1 MNMKTKRFQ
10 RTAAMLLC
18 IFICAW
24 TMFPLMGAAFAA
36 EGLHDTAEAEITCC
50 CDIRCT
56 ADTLNA
62 DCPVCTQDVN
72 ACTGT
77 EPEAPTETETPTEP
91 ETTCFCD
98 TRCTADTLNA
108 DCPVCT
114 QDVAA
119 CTGAE
124 PEVPTEPEI
133 VCFCDIRCTADTLN
147 ADCPVCV
154 QEAAACIGKEPEPPT
169 EPEPVC
175 ICETRCTADTL
186 HADCPICK
194 QDITGCIGK
203 EPEPPAEPVCICTAH
218 CEPGAVNVDCPV
230 CLLNL
235 AGCIIEAPAP
245 VPVCVCENKCELGAV
260 NPDCP
265 ICRAD
270 LTGCTG
276 KAPAPIP
283 ASNLS
288 IKITPPSGWATG
300 SAAAEFRITD
310 ENGNG
315 FALVQVKIE
324 KNGQWRDVTNSLKQN
339 ENRWYGEI
347 DLSENCT
354 VYVCATGHDG
364 KVYEKSRYM
373 ECFDRTAPT
382 LRASMDGR
390 LLRAEAKDDLSGVA
404 AIYIDGEKYTDLTNG
419 TLDVPLRDLPDDYE
433 QLSVQA
439 VDAAGNKSKI
449 VQVKNPNYQAE
460 DNKQKPSTGQTQP
473 PATTAPGTSA
483 TPGTTTTPAATTP
496 TTGATTSPNTQ
507 TTAPAT
513 SVTKPAAS
521 TGGTKPSAS
530 ASADPDEE
538 TDTTPRDPVPLTP
551 DGQATVLDNAT
562 GEDGKEFY
570 TIQTPD
576 ENVFYLIIDNQ
587 RDTENVY
594 FLNAVT
600 EADLMAL
607 AVKEDD
613 APQTDAIPDPEPAC
627 ICTEQCAAGEVNTDC
642 PVCTL
647 NRKDCTGKAPV
658 TDTETEPDKKPEK
671 TKSGGSGTLILVLLV
686 ALAAGGAGYY
696 FKIYKPKKDL
706 DDAEDFDELTGGD
719 EEETV
724 NEDEDVDAQ
733 EETRQ
738 TGYEEPTAYDEP
750 EEPDYPENY
759 GGEDD

>member
-1 MNMKTKRFQ
+1 MKTKRFQ

-36 EGLHDTAEAEITCC
+36 EGQHDTAEAEITCS

-62 DCPVCTQDVN
+62 DCLVCTQDVN

-124 PEVPTEPEI
+124 PEAPTEPEI
-133 VCFCDIRCTADTLN
+133 TCSCDIRCTADTLN

-154 QEAAACIGKEPEPPT
+154 QEVAA
-169 EPEPVC
+169 
-175 ICETRCTADTL
+175 
-186 HADCPICK
+186 
-194 QDITGCIGK
+194 CIGK

-218 CEPGAVNVDCPV
+218 CEPGAVNADCPV

-235 AGCIIEAPAP
+235 AGCTIEAPAP
-245 VPVCVCENKCELGAV
+245 VPVCVCENKCELGVV

-310 ENGNG
+310 EAGNG

-324 KNGQWRDVTNSLKQN
+324 KNGQWRDVTDGLKQRD
-339 ENRWYGEI
+339 NRWYGEI

-364 KVYEKSRYM
+364 KVYEKSRYI

-473 PATTAPGTSA
+473 PATTAPVTS
-483 TPGTTTTPAATTP
+483 TTPAPTTPTSSATTP
-496 TTGATTSPNTQ
+496 PATQATTPAT
-507 TTAPAT
+507 TTA
-513 SVTKPAAS
+513 TKPAAS

-530 ASADPDEE
+530 ASAAPDEE
-538 TDTTPRDPVPLTP
+538 ADTTPRDPVPLTP

-627 ICTEQCAAGEVNTDC
+627 ICTEQCATGEVNTDC

-647 NRKDCTGKAPV
+647 TRKDCTGKAPV

-738 TGYEEPTAYDEP
+738 TDYEEPTAYDEP

>member
-1 MNMKTKRFQ
+1 MKTKRFQ

-36 EGLHDTAEAEITCC
+36 EGLHDTAEAEITCS

-91 ETTCFCD
+91 EIT
-98 TRCTADTLNA
+98 
-108 DCPVCT
+108 
-114 QDVAA
+114 
-119 CTGAE
+119 
-124 PEVPTEPEI
+124 
-133 VCFCDIRCTADTLN
+133 CFCDIRCTADTLN

-154 QEAAACIGKEPEPPT
+154 QEVAACIGKEPEPPT

-175 ICETRCTADTL
+175 TCERRCAADAPNT
-186 HADCPICK
+186 DCPICK

-218 CEPGAVNVDCPV
+218 CEPGAVNADCPV

-235 AGCIIEAPAP
+235 ADCTIEAPAP

-310 ENGNG
+310 EAGNG
-315 FALVQVKIE
+315 FSLVQVKIE
-324 KNGQWRDVTNSLKQN
+324 KNGQWRDVTDSLKQN

-483 TPGTTTTPAATTP
+483 TPAPTTP
-496 TTGATTSPNTQ
+496 TTSATAPPATQATTPAT
-507 TTAPAT
+507 TTA
-513 SVTKPAAS
+513 TKPAAG

-530 ASADPDEE
+530 ASAAPDEKA
-538 TDTTPRDPVPLTP
+538 DTTPRDPVPLTP

-627 ICTEQCAAGEVNTDC
+627 ICTEQCATGEVNTDC
-642 PVCTL
+642 PVCALT
-647 NRKDCTGKAPV
+647 RKDCTGKAPV

-671 TKSGGSGTLILVLLV
+671 PKSSGSGTLILVLLV

-738 TGYEEPTAYDEP
+738 TSYEEPTAYDEP

>member
-1 MNMKTKRFQ
+1 MKTKRFQ

-77 EPEAPTETETPTEP
+77 EPEAPTE
-91 ETTCFCD
+91 
-98 TRCTADTLNA
+98 
-108 DCPVCT
+108 
-114 QDVAA
+114 
-119 CTGAE
+119 
-124 PEVPTEPEI
+124 PEI
-133 VCFCDIRCTADTLN
+133 TCSCDIRCTADTLN

-154 QEAAACIGKEPEPPT
+154 QEVAACIGKEPEPPT

-218 CEPGAVNVDCPV
+218 CEPGAVNADCPV

-235 AGCIIEAPAP
+235 AGCTVEAPAP

-300 SAAAEFRITD
+300 SAAAEFCITD
-310 ENGNG
+310 EAGSC

-324 KNGQWRDVTNSLKQN
+324 KNGQWRDVTDTLKQRD
-339 ENRWYGEI
+339 NRWYGEI

-473 PATTAPGTSA
+473 PTTTAPVTF
-483 TPGTTTTPAATTP
+483 TTPAPTTPTSSATTP
-496 TTGATTSPNTQ
+496 PATQATTPAT
-507 TTAPAT
+507 TTA
-513 SVTKPAAS
+513 TKPAAS
-521 TGGTKPSAS
+521 TGGTNPSAS

-647 NRKDCTGKAPV
+647 TRKDCTGKAPV
-658 TDTETEPDKKPEK
+658 TDTETEPDKKLEK

>member
-1 MNMKTKRFQ
+1 MKTKRFQ

-36 EGLHDTAEAEITCC
+36 EGLHDTAEAEITCS

-77 EPEAPTETETPTEP
+77 EPKAPTETET
-91 ETTCFCD
+91 
-98 TRCTADTLNA
+98 
-108 DCPVCT
+108 
-114 QDVAA
+114 
-119 CTGAE
+119 
-124 PEVPTEPEI
+124 PTEPEI

-147 ADCPVCV
+147 ADCPICV
-154 QEAAACIGKEPEPPT
+154 QEVAACIGAEPEPPT

-175 ICETRCTADTL
+175 TCERRCATDAPNT
-186 HADCPICK
+186 DCPICK

-218 CEPGAVNVDCPV
+218 CEPGAVNADCPV

-235 AGCIIEAPAP
+235 AGCTIEAPAP

-310 ENGNG
+310 EAGSG

-324 KNGQWRDVTNSLKQN
+324 KNGQWRDVTDTLKQRD
-339 ENRWYGEI
+339 NRWYGEI

-473 PATTAPGTSA
+473 PATTAPVTS
-483 TPGTTTTPAATTP
+483 TTPAPTTPTSSATTP
-496 TTGATTSPNTQ
+496 PATQAATPATT
-507 TTAPAT
+507 TA
-513 SVTKPAAS
+513 TKPAAS

-530 ASADPDEE
+530 ASAAPDEE
-538 TDTTPRDPVPLTP
+538 ADTTPRDPVPLTP

-647 NRKDCTGKAPV
+647 TRKDCTGKAPV
-658 TDTETEPDKKPEK
+658 TDTETEPDKKTEK
-671 TKSGGSGTLILVLLV
+671 PKSGGSGTLILVLLV

>member
-1 MNMKTKRFQ
+1 MKTKRFQ

-36 EGLHDTAEAEITCC
+36 ENGLHDTAEPEITCF
-50 CDIRCT
+50 CDIHCT
-56 ADTLNA
+56 ADALNA

-91 ETTCFCD
+91 EITCSCNI
-98 TRCTADTLNA
+98 RCTADTLNA

-124 PEVPTEPEI
+124 PEI
-133 VCFCDIRCTADTLN
+133 ACFCDIRCTADTLN
-147 ADCPVCV
+147 ADCPICV
-154 QEAAACIGKEPEPPT
+154 QEAAACIGA

-175 ICETRCTADTL
+175 TCETRCAADAPDT
-186 HADCPICK
+186 DCPICT
-194 QDITGCIGK
+194 QDVTGCTGK
-203 EPEPPAEPVCICTAH
+203 EPEPPAKPVCICTAH
-218 CEPGAVNVDCPV
+218 CEPGAVNADCPA

-235 AGCIIEAPAP
+235 ADCIVEAPTP
-245 VPVCVCENKCELGAV
+245 VPVCVCENRCELGAV
-260 NPDCP
+260 NADCP
-265 ICRAD
+265 ICRTD
-270 LTGCTG
+270 LAGCTG

-310 ENGNG
+310 EAGNG

-324 KNGQWRDVTNSLKQN
+324 KNGQWRDVTDSLKQN

-364 KVYEKSRYM
+364 KVYEKSRYI
-373 ECFDRTAPT
+373 ECFDRTAPA
-382 LRASMDGR
+382 LRAGMDGR
-390 LLRAEAKDDLSGVA
+390 LLRAEASDDLSGVA

-419 TLDVPLRDLPDDYE
+419 TLDIPLRDLPDDYE

-473 PATTAPGTSA
+473 PATTAPVTS
-483 TPGTTTTPAATTP
+483 TTPAPTTP
-496 TTGATTSPNTQ
+496 TTSATTPPTTPTTNPAT
-507 TTAPAT
+507 TTA
-513 SVTKPAAS
+513 TKPAAS
-521 TGGTKPSAS
+521 TGNAKPSAS
-530 ASADPDEE
+530 ASAAPDEE

-613 APQTDAIPDPEPAC
+613 TPQTDAIPDPEPAC
-627 ICTEQCAAGEVNTDC
+627 ICTEQCAAGEVNTAC

-647 NRKDCTGKAPV
+647 TRKDCTGKAPV
-658 TDTETEPDKKPEK
+658 TDTETEPDEKPEK

-724 NEDEDVDAQ
+724 NEDVDAQ

-738 TGYEEPTAYDEP
+738 TGDEEPAAYDEP

>member
-1 MNMKTKRFQ
+1 MKTKRFQ

-77 EPEAPTETETPTEP
+77 EPEAPTETETPTDP
-91 ETTCFCD
+91 EITCCCD
-98 TRCTADTLNA
+98 IRCTADTLNA

-124 PEVPTEPEI
+124 PEI
-133 VCFCDIRCTADTLN
+133 ACFCDIRCAADTLN

-154 QEAAACIGKEPEPPT
+154 QDVAACIGKEPEPPT

-175 ICETRCTADTL
+175 TCERRCAADAPNT
-186 HADCPICK
+186 DCPICK

-203 EPEPPAEPVCICTAH
+203 EPEPPAEPVCICTDH
-218 CEPGAVNVDCPV
+218 CEPGAVNADCPV

-235 AGCIIEAPAP
+235 AGCTIEAPAP

-270 LTGCTG
+270 LTVCTG

-310 ENGNG
+310 EAGNG

-324 KNGQWRDVTNSLKQN
+324 KNGQWRDVTDTLKQRD
-339 ENRWYGEI
+339 NRWYGEI

-364 KVYEKSRYM
+364 KVYEKSRYI

-473 PATTAPGTSA
+473 PAATAPVTS
-483 TPGTTTTPAATTP
+483 TTPAPTTP
-496 TTGATTSPNTQ
+496 TTSATTP
-507 TTAPAT
+507 PAT
-513 SVTKPAAS
+513 QATTPATTTVTKPAAG
-521 TGGTKPSAS
+521 TGSAKPSAS

-538 TDTTPRDPVPLTP
+538 ADTTPRDPVPLTP

-613 APQTDAIPDPEPAC
+613 APQTDAIPDPEPIC

-647 NRKDCTGKAPV
+647 TRNDCTAKAPV
-658 TDTETEPDKKPEK
+658 TDTETEPDEKPEK
-671 TKSGGSGTLILVLLV
+671 PKSGGSGTLILVLLV

-719 EEETV
+719 EEEMV

-750 EEPDYPENY
+750 EEPDYPETY

>member
-1 MNMKTKRFQ
+1 MKTKRFQ

-36 EGLHDTAEAEITCC
+36 EGLHDTAEAEITCS

-62 DCPVCTQDVN
+62 DCPICVK
-72 ACTGT
+72 
-77 EPEAPTETETPTEP
+77 
-91 ETTCFCD
+91 
-98 TRCTADTLNA
+98 
-108 DCPVCT
+108 
-114 QDVAA
+114 
-119 CTGAE
+119 
-124 PEVPTEPEI
+124 EV
-133 VCFCDIRCTADTLN
+133 
-147 ADCPVCV
+147 
-154 QEAAACIGKEPEPPT
+154 AACIGAEPEPPT

-194 QDITGCIGK
+194 QDVTGCIGK

-218 CEPGAVNVDCPV
+218 CEPGAVNADCPV

-235 AGCIIEAPAP
+235 AGCTIEAPAP
-245 VPVCVCENKCELGAV
+245 VPVCVCDNKCELGAV

-300 SAAAEFRITD
+300 SAAAEFCITD
-310 ENGNG
+310 EAGSG

-324 KNGQWRDVTNSLKQN
+324 KNGQWRDVTDSLKQN
-339 ENRWYGEI
+339 ENRWYREI

-473 PATTAPGTSA
+473 PTTTAPVTS
-483 TPGTTTTPAATTP
+483 TTPAPTTP
-496 TTGATTSPNTQ
+496 TTSATAPPATQATTPAT
-507 TTAPAT
+507 TTA
-513 SVTKPAAS
+513 TKPAAGTDS
-521 TGGTKPSAS
+521 TKPSAS

-627 ICTEQCAAGEVNTDC
+627 ICTEQCATGEVNTDC

-647 NRKDCTGKAPV
+647 TRKDCTGKAPV
-658 TDTETEPDKKPEK
+658 TDTETEPDKKTEK

>member
-77 EPEAPTETETPTEP
+77 EPEA
-91 ETTCFCD
+91 
-98 TRCTADTLNA
+98 R
-108 DCPVCT
+108 
-114 QDVAA
+114 
-119 CTGAE
+119 AE

-133 VCFCDIRCTADTLN
+133 TCCCDIRCTADTLN

-154 QEAAACIGKEPEPPT
+154 QEVAACIGAEPEPPT

-194 QDITGCIGK
+194 QDVTGCIGK

-218 CEPGAVNVDCPV
+218 CEPGAVNADCPV

-235 AGCIIEAPAP
+235 AGCTVEAPAP

-324 KNGQWRDVTNSLKQN
+324 KNGQWRDVTDSLKQN

-483 TPGTTTTPAATTP
+483 PPGTTTHNGRDNLTQHADYRPGNKRHK
-496 TTGATTSPNTQ
+496 TGCWHGRHKALRFGKCRPGRGNRHH
-507 TTAPAT
+507 APRPG
-513 SVTKPAAS
+513 SFDPGRS
-521 TGGTKPSAS
+521 GYRTGQRHRRGRQGVLYH
-530 ASADPDEE
+530 PDA
-538 TDTTPRDPVPLTP
+538 R
-551 DGQATVLDNAT
+551 
-562 GEDGKEFY
+562 
-570 TIQTPD
+570 
-576 ENVFYLIIDNQ
+576 
-587 RDTENVY
+587 
-594 FLNAVT
+594 
-600 EADLMAL
+600 
-607 AVKEDD
+607 
-613 APQTDAIPDPEPAC
+613 
-627 ICTEQCAAGEVNTDC
+627 
-642 PVCTL
+642 
-647 NRKDCTGKAPV
+647 
-658 TDTETEPDKKPEK
+658 
-671 TKSGGSGTLILVLLV
+671 
-686 ALAAGGAGYY
+686 
-696 FKIYKPKKDL
+696 
-706 DDAEDFDELTGGD
+706 
-719 EEETV
+719 
-724 NEDEDVDAQ
+724 
-733 EETRQ
+733 
-738 TGYEEPTAYDEP
+738 
-750 EEPDYPENY
+750 
-759 GGEDD
+759 

>member
-36 EGLHDTAEAEITCC
+36 ERLHDTAEAEITCC

-62 DCPVCTQDVN
+62 DCPVC
-72 ACTGT
+72 
-77 EPEAPTETETPTEP
+77 
-91 ETTCFCD
+91 
-98 TRCTADTLNA
+98 
-108 DCPVCT
+108 
-114 QDVAA
+114 
-119 CTGAE
+119 
-124 PEVPTEPEI
+124 
-133 VCFCDIRCTADTLN
+133 
-147 ADCPVCV
+147 V
-154 QEAAACIGKEPEPPT
+154 QEVAACIGKEPEPPT

-218 CEPGAVNVDCPV
+218 CEPGAVNADCPV

-235 AGCIIEAPAP
+235 AGCTVEAPAP

-324 KNGQWRDVTNSLKQN
+324 KNGQWRDVTDSLKQN
-339 ENRWYGEI
+339 ENCWYGEI

-473 PATTAPGTSA
+473 PAATAPVTS
-483 TPGTTTTPAATTP
+483 TTPAPTTP
-496 TTGATTSPNTQ
+496 TTSATTPPATQ
-507 TTAPAT
+507 ATTPATTTA
-513 SVTKPAAS
+513 TKPAAG
-521 TGGTKPSAS
+521 TGSTKPSAS

-538 TDTTPRDPVPLTP
+538 SDTTPRDPVPLTP
-551 DGQATVLDNAT
+551 NGQATVLDNAT

-594 FLNAVT
+594 FLNVVT

-759 GGEDD
+759 GGEDN

>member
-133 VCFCDIRCTADTLN
+133 TCFCDIRCTADTLN

-218 CEPGAVNVDCPV
+218 CEPGAVNADCPV

-235 AGCIIEAPAP
+235 AGCTVEAPAP

-324 KNGQWRDVTNSLKQN
+324 KNGQWRDVTDSLKQN
-339 ENRWYGEI
+339 ENCWYGEI

-460 DNKQKPSTGQTQP
+460 DNKEMVEELGERAESVRGGQVDP
-473 PATTAPGTSA
+473 HIDNMLRITSDGRKLA
-483 TPGTTTTPAATTP
+483 LDQRLQNPLLPDDPDSKVNACVK
-496 TTGATTSPNTQ
+496 NIVQ
-507 TTAPAT
+507 EWQ
-513 SVTKPAAS
+513 AS
-521 TGGTKPSAS
+521 TEISGTQLVFCDLS
-530 ASADPDEE
+530 
-538 TDTTPRDPVPLTP
+538 TPKG
-551 DGQATVLDNAT
+551 DGS
-562 GEDGKEFY
+562 F
-570 TIQTPD
+570 
-576 ENVFYLIIDNQ
+576 
-587 RDTENVY
+587 NVY
-594 FLNAVT
+594 DDIKEKLIAKGIPEAEIAFIHDANT
-600 EADLMAL
+600 ETQKAELFAKVRRGQVRVLIGSTAKMGAGTNVQNRIVASHDL
-607 AVKEDD
+607 
-613 APQTDAIPDPEPAC
+613 
-627 ICTEQCAAGEVNTDC
+627 DC
-642 PVCTL
+642 PWVRL
-647 NRKDCTGKAPV
+647 
-658 TDTETEPDKKPEK
+658 E
-671 TKSGGSGTLILVLLV
+671 V
-686 ALAAGGAGYY
+686 A
-696 FKIYKPKKDL
+696 
-706 DDAEDFDELTGGD
+706 
-719 EEETV
+719 
-724 NEDEDVDAQ
+724 
-733 EETRQ
+733 
-738 TGYEEPTAYDEP
+738 
-750 EEPDYPENY
+750 
-759 GGEDD
+759 

>member
-36 EGLHDTAEAEITCC
+36 EGLHDTAEAEITCS

-154 QEAAACIGKEPEPPT
+154 QEVAACIGAEPEPPT

-175 ICETRCTADTL
+175 ICETRCTADTNNT
-186 HADCPICK
+186 DCPICK
-194 QDITGCIGK
+194 QDVTGCTGK
-203 EPEPPAEPVCICTAH
+203 EPKPPAEPVCICTAH
-218 CEPGAVNVDCPV
+218 CEPGAVNADCPV

-235 AGCIIEAPAP
+235 AGCTVEAPAP

-324 KNGQWRDVTNSLKQN
+324 KNGQWRDVTDSLKQN

-404 AIYIDGEKYTDLTNG
+404 AIYIDGEKYTDLTKG

-439 VDAAGNKSKI
+439 VLRGINQKSCRSKTPTI
-449 VQVKNPNYQAE
+449 RRRITNRSHPPARHS
-460 DNKQKPSTGQTQP
+460 PRQP
-473 PATTAPGTSA
+473 PRRVHPPRLVQPPRLRLQHPQRARQPHPTRRLPPRQQAPQNRLLARAAQSPPLRQAPPRTRKR
-483 TPGTTTTPAATTP
+483 TPR
-496 TTGATTSPNTQ
+496 
-507 TTAPAT
+507 PAT
-513 SVTKPAAS
+513 
-521 TGGTKPSAS
+521 
-530 ASADPDEE
+530 
-538 TDTTPRDPVPLTP
+538 R
-551 DGQATVLDNAT
+551 
-562 GEDGKEFY
+562 
-570 TIQTPD
+570 
-576 ENVFYLIIDNQ
+576 
-587 RDTENVY
+587 
-594 FLNAVT
+594 FL
-600 EADLMAL
+600 
-607 AVKEDD
+607 
-613 APQTDAIPDPEPAC
+613 
-627 ICTEQCAAGEVNTDC
+627 
-642 PVCTL
+642 
-647 NRKDCTGKAPV
+647 
-658 TDTETEPDKKPEK
+658 
-671 TKSGGSGTLILVLLV
+671 
-686 ALAAGGAGYY
+686 
-696 FKIYKPKKDL
+696 
-706 DDAEDFDELTGGD
+706 
-719 EEETV
+719 
-724 NEDEDVDAQ
+724 
-733 EETRQ
+733 
-738 TGYEEPTAYDEP
+738 
-750 EEPDYPENY
+750 
-759 GGEDD
+759 

>member
-24 TMFPLMGAAFAA
+24 TMFPLMGVAFAA
-36 EGLHDTAEAEITCC
+36 EGLHDTAEAEITCS
-50 CDIRCT
+50 CDIHCT

-62 DCPVCTQDVN
+62 DCPVCTHDVN
-72 ACTGT
+72 ACTGK
-77 EPEAPTETETPTEP
+77 
-91 ETTCFCD
+91 
-98 TRCTADTLNA
+98 
-108 DCPVCT
+108 
-114 QDVAA
+114 
-119 CTGAE
+119 
-124 PEVPTEPEI
+124 EPEI
-133 VCFCDIRCTADTLN
+133 TCFCDIRCTADTLN

-154 QEAAACIGKEPEPPT
+154 QDVAACIGAEPEAPT

-175 ICETRCTADTL
+175 TCETRCAADAPNT
-186 HADCPICK
+186 DCPICK

-203 EPEPPAEPVCICTAH
+203 EPEPVCICTAH
-218 CEPGAVNVDCPV
+218 CEPGAVNTDCPV

-235 AGCIIEAPAP
+235 TGCTIEAPAP

-265 ICRAD
+265 ICRTD
-270 LTGCTG
+270 LNGCTG

-288 IKITPPSGWATG
+288 IRITPPSGWATG

-310 ENGNG
+310 EAGNG

-324 KNGQWRDVTNSLKQN
+324 KNGQWRDVTDNLKQN
-339 ENRWYGEI
+339 ENHWYGEI

-364 KVYEKSRYM
+364 KVYEKSRYI

-382 LRASMDGR
+382 LRASIDGR
-390 LLRAEAKDDLSGVA
+390 LLRAEANDDLSGVA

-460 DNKQKPSTGQTQP
+460 DSKQKPSASQTQP
-473 PATTAPGTSA
+473 PA
-483 TPGTTTTPAATTP
+483 TTTPAATTP
-496 TTGATTSPNTQ
+496 PTSAITPPTTQ
-507 TTAPAT
+507 TTTLAAT
-513 SVTKPAAS
+513 TTTKS
-521 TGGTKPSAS
+521 TTGTGGTKPSAS

-538 TDTTPRDPVPLTP
+538 ADAPPRDPVPLTP

-562 GEDGKEFY
+562 NEDGKEFY

-587 RDTENVY
+587 RGTENVY

-613 APQTDAIPDPEPAC
+613 TPQTDAIPAPVPLC
-627 ICTEQCAAGEVNTDC
+627 ICTEQCAPGEVNTDC
-642 PVCTL
+642 PVCAL
-647 NRKDCTGKAPV
+647 SRKDCTGISPV
-658 TDTETEPDKKPEK
+658 TDMETEPDEKPEK
-671 TKSGGSGTLILVLLV
+671 PKSGGSGTLILILLV
-686 ALAAGGAGYY
+686 ALAAGGTGYY

-738 TGYEEPTAYDEP
+738 TAYEEPAGYEEPTAYDEP
-750 EEPDYPENY
+750 DEPDYPETY

>member
-36 EGLHDTAEAEITCC
+36 EDGLHDTAEAEITCS
-50 CDIRCT
+50 CDIRCTEDTLNADCPVCSQDVNACTGAEPEASTEPEITCCCDTHCT

-62 DCPVCTQDVN
+62 DCTVCMQDVT
-72 ACTGT
+72 ACI
-77 EPEAPTETETPTEP
+77 
-91 ETTCFCD
+91 
-98 TRCTADTLNA
+98 
-108 DCPVCT
+108 
-114 QDVAA
+114 
-119 CTGAE
+119 GAK
-124 PEVPTEPEI
+124 PEI
-133 VCFCDIRCTADTLN
+133 TCFCDIRCTADTLN

-154 QEAAACIGKEPEPPT
+154 QDIAACIGKEP

-175 ICETRCTADTL
+175 ICETRCTTDTL
-186 HADCPICK
+186 NADCPICK
-194 QDITGCIGK
+194 QDIAGCTGK
-203 EPEPPAEPVCICTAH
+203 EPEPPAKPVCICAAH
-218 CEPGAVNVDCPV
+218 CEPGAVNTDCPV

-235 AGCIIEAPAP
+235 ADCTIEASAP

-310 ENGNG
+310 EAGNG

-324 KNGQWRDVTNSLKQN
+324 KNGQWRDVTDSLKQN

-364 KVYEKSRYM
+364 KIYEKSRYI

-382 LRASMDGR
+382 LRAGLDGR
-390 LLRAEAKDDLSGVA
+390 LLRAEASDDLSGVA

-460 DNKQKPSTGQTQP
+460 DSKQKPSTSQTQP
-473 PATTAPGTSA
+473 PATTTPVTS
-483 TPGTTTTPAATTP
+483 TTPAATTP
-496 TTGATTSPNTQ
+496 TTSATTPPTTQ
-507 TTAPAT
+507 ATTPAT
-513 SVTKPAAS
+513 TTTTKSATG

-530 ASADPDEE
+530 ASADPDGEA
-538 TDTTPRDPVPLTP
+538 DTTPRDPVPLTP

-613 APQTDAIPDPEPAC
+613 TPQTDAIPDIEPVC
-627 ICTEQCAAGEVNTDC
+627 ICTEQCAPGEVNTDC
-642 PVCTL
+642 LVCAL
-647 NRKDCTGKAPV
+647 NRKDCTGMAPM
-658 TDTETEPDKKPEK
+658 TDTETEPDEKPEK
-671 TKSGGSGTLILVLLV
+671 PKSGGSGTLILILLV

-724 NEDEDVDAQ
+724 NEDEDMDAQ
-733 EETRQ
+733 EEARQ
-738 TGYEEPTAYDEP
+738 TAYEEPAGYEEPTAYGEP
-750 EEPDYPENY
+750 EEPDYPETY

>member
-133 VCFCDIRCTADTLN
+133 TCCCDIRCTADTLN

-218 CEPGAVNVDCPV
+218 CEPGAVNADCPV

-235 AGCIIEAPAP
+235 AGCTIEAPAP

-310 ENGNG
+310 EAGSG

-324 KNGQWRDVTNSLKQN
+324 KNGQWRDVTDRLKQN
-339 ENRWYGEI
+339 ENCWYGEI

-449 VQVKNPNYQAE
+449 VQVKNPN
-460 DNKQKPSTGQTQP
+460 
-473 PATTAPGTSA
+473 
-483 TPGTTTTPAATTP
+483 
-496 TTGATTSPNTQ
+496 TQ

-513 SVTKPAAS
+513 SVTKPAAG

-551 DGQATVLDNAT
+551 DGQAPVLDNAT
-562 GEDGKEFY
+562 NEDGKEFY

-647 NRKDCTGKAPV
+647 NRKDCTGKSPV

-671 TKSGGSGTLILVLLV
+671 PKSGGSGTLILVLLV

-724 NEDEDVDAQ
+724 NEDEDMDAQ
-733 EETRQ
+733 EEIRQ

>member
-1 MNMKTKRFQ
+1 MKTKRFQ

-77 EPEAPTETETPTEP
+77 EPEAPTE
-91 ETTCFCD
+91 
-98 TRCTADTLNA
+98 
-108 DCPVCT
+108 
-114 QDVAA
+114 
-119 CTGAE
+119 
-124 PEVPTEPEI
+124 PEI
-133 VCFCDIRCTADTLN
+133 TCSCDIRCTADTLN

-154 QEAAACIGKEPEPPT
+154 QEVAACIGKEPEPPT

-218 CEPGAVNVDCPV
+218 CEPGAVNADCPV

-235 AGCIIEAPAP
+235 AGCTVEAPAP

-300 SAAAEFRITD
+300 SAAAEFCITD
-310 ENGNG
+310 EAGSG

-324 KNGQWRDVTNSLKQN
+324 KNGQWRDVTDTLKQRD
-339 ENRWYGEI
+339 NRWYGEI

-473 PATTAPGTSA
+473 PTTTAPVTS
-483 TPGTTTTPAATTP
+483 TTPAPTTPTSSATTP
-496 TTGATTSPNTQ
+496 PATQATTPAT
-507 TTAPAT
+507 TTA
-513 SVTKPAAS
+513 TKPAAS
-521 TGGTKPSAS
+521 TGGTNPSAS

>member
-1 MNMKTKRFQ
+1 MKTKRFQ

-36 EGLHDTAEAEITCC
+36 EGLHDTAEAEITCS

-91 ETTCFCD
+91 EIT
-98 TRCTADTLNA
+98 
-108 DCPVCT
+108 
-114 QDVAA
+114 
-119 CTGAE
+119 
-124 PEVPTEPEI
+124 
-133 VCFCDIRCTADTLN
+133 CFCDIRCTADTLN

-154 QEAAACIGKEPEPPT
+154 QEVAACIGTEPEPPT
-169 EPEPVC
+169 EPESVC
-175 ICETRCTADTL
+175 ICETRCTADTNNT
-186 HADCPICK
+186 DCPICK
-194 QDITGCIGK
+194 QDVTDCTGK
-203 EPEPPAEPVCICTAH
+203 EPEPPAGPVCICTAH
-218 CEPGAVNVDCPV
+218 CEPGAVNTDCPV

-235 AGCIIEAPAP
+235 AGCTIKAPAP
-245 VPVCVCENKCELGAV
+245 VPVCNCENKCELGAV

-300 SAAAEFRITD
+300 SAAEFCITD
-310 ENGNG
+310 EAGSG

-324 KNGQWRDVTNSLKQN
+324 KNGQWRDVTDTLKQRD
-339 ENRWYGEI
+339 NRWYGEI

-354 VYVCATGHDG
+354 IYVCATGHDG

-473 PATTAPGTSA
+473 PETTAPVTS
-483 TPGTTTTPAATTP
+483 TTPAPTTP
-496 TTGATTSPNTQ
+496 TTSATTPPATQ
-507 TTAPAT
+507 ATTPATTTA
-513 SVTKPAAS
+513 TKPAAS
-521 TGGTKPSAS
+521 AGSTKPSAS

-538 TDTTPRDPVPLTP
+538 ADTTPRDPVPLTP

-570 TIQTPD
+570 TIQTLD

-587 RDTENVY
+587 QDTENVY

-647 NRKDCTGKAPV
+647 TRKDCTGKAPV

-733 EETRQ
+733 EEARQ

>member
-1 MNMKTKRFQ
+1 MKTKRFQ

-77 EPEAPTETETPTEP
+77 EPEAPTE
-91 ETTCFCD
+91 
-98 TRCTADTLNA
+98 
-108 DCPVCT
+108 
-114 QDVAA
+114 
-119 CTGAE
+119 
-124 PEVPTEPEI
+124 PEI
-133 VCFCDIRCTADTLN
+133 TCSCDIRCTADTLN

-154 QEAAACIGKEPEPPT
+154 QEVAACIGKEPEPPT

-218 CEPGAVNVDCPV
+218 CEPGAVNADCPV

-235 AGCIIEAPAP
+235 AGCTVEAPAP

-300 SAAAEFRITD
+300 SAAAEFCITD
-310 ENGNG
+310 EAGSG

-324 KNGQWRDVTNSLKQN
+324 KNGQWRDVTDTLKQRD
-339 ENRWYGEI
+339 NRWYGEI

-473 PATTAPGTSA
+473 PTTTAPVTS
-483 TPGTTTTPAATTP
+483 TTPAPTTPTSSATTP
-496 TTGATTSPNTQ
+496 PATQATTPAT
-507 TTAPAT
+507 TTA
-513 SVTKPAAS
+513 TKPAAS
-521 TGGTKPSAS
+521 TGGTNPSAS

-647 NRKDCTGKAPV
+647 TRKDCTGKAPV
-658 TDTETEPDKKPEK
+658 TDTETEPDKKLEK

>member
-1 MNMKTKRFQ
+1 MKTKRFQ

-114 QDVAA
+114 QDVNA
-119 CTGAE
+119 CTGTE
-124 PEVPTEPEI
+124 PEAPTEPEI
-133 VCFCDIRCTADTLN
+133 TCSCDIRCTADTLN

-154 QEAAACIGKEPEPPT
+154 QEVAACIGKEPEPPT

-218 CEPGAVNVDCPV
+218 CEPGAVNADCPV

-235 AGCIIEAPAP
+235 AGCTVEAPAP

-300 SAAAEFRITD
+300 SAAAEFCITD
-310 ENGNG
+310 EAGSG

-324 KNGQWRDVTNSLKQN
+324 KNGQWRDVTDTLKQRD
-339 ENRWYGEI
+339 NRWYGEI

-473 PATTAPGTSA
+473 PTTTAPVTS
-483 TPGTTTTPAATTP
+483 TTPAPTTPTSSATTP
-496 TTGATTSPNTQ
+496 PATQATTPAT
-507 TTAPAT
+507 TTA
-513 SVTKPAAS
+513 TKPAAS
-521 TGGTKPSAS
+521 TGGTNPSAS

-647 NRKDCTGKAPV
+647 TRKDCTGKAPV
-658 TDTETEPDKKPEK
+658 TDTETEPDKKLEK

-719 EEETV
+719 EEIGRASCRERV
-724 NEDEDVDAQ
+724 LRLV
-733 EETRQ
+733 
-738 TGYEEPTAYDEP
+738 
-750 EEPDYPENY
+750 
-759 GGEDD
+759 

>member
-1 MNMKTKRFQ
+1 MKTKRFQ

-36 EGLHDTAEAEITCC
+36 ENGLHDTAEPEITCF
-50 CDIRCT
+50 CDIHCT
-56 ADTLNA
+56 ADALNA

-91 ETTCFCD
+91 EITCSCNI
-98 TRCTADTLNA
+98 RCTADTLNA

-124 PEVPTEPEI
+124 PEI
-133 VCFCDIRCTADTLN
+133 ACFCDIRCTADTLN
-147 ADCPVCV
+147 ADCPICV
-154 QEAAACIGKEPEPPT
+154 QEAAACIGA

-175 ICETRCTADTL
+175 TCETRCAADAPDT
-186 HADCPICK
+186 DCPICT
-194 QDITGCIGK
+194 QDVTGCTGK
-203 EPEPPAEPVCICTAH
+203 EPEPPAKPVCICAAH
-218 CEPGAVNVDCPV
+218 CEPGAVNADCPV

-235 AGCIIEAPAP
+235 ADCIVEAPTP
-245 VPVCVCENKCELGAV
+245 VPVCVCENRCELGAV
-260 NPDCP
+260 NADCP
-265 ICRAD
+265 ICRTD
-270 LTGCTG
+270 LAGCTG

-310 ENGNG
+310 EAGNG

-324 KNGQWRDVTNSLKQN
+324 KNGQWRDVTDSLKQN

-354 VYVCATGHDG
+354 VYVCANGHDG
-364 KVYEKSRYM
+364 KVYEKSRYI
-373 ECFDRTAPT
+373 ECFDRTAPA
-382 LRASMDGR
+382 LRAGMDGR
-390 LLRAEAKDDLSGVA
+390 LLRAEASDDLSGVA

-419 TLDVPLRDLPDDYE
+419 TLDIPLRDLPDDYE

-460 DNKQKPSTGQTQP
+460 DNKQKPSNGQTQP
-473 PATTAPGTSA
+473 PATTAPVTSTTPAPTTPATSA
-483 TPGTTTTPAATTP
+483 TIPPTTP
-496 TTGATTSPNTQ
+496 TTNPATT
-507 TTAPAT
+507 TA
-513 SVTKPAAS
+513 TKPAAG
-521 TGGTKPSAS
+521 TGSAKPSAS
-530 ASADPDEE
+530 ASAAPDEE

-613 APQTDAIPDPEPAC
+613 TPQTDAIPDPEPAC
-627 ICTEQCAAGEVNTDC
+627 ICTEQCAAGEVNTAC

-647 NRKDCTGKAPV
+647 TRKDCTGKAPV
-658 TDTETEPDKKPEK
+658 TDTETEPDEKPEK

-738 TGYEEPTAYDEP
+738 TGDEEPAAYDEP

>member
-18 IFICAW
+18 IIICAW

-36 EGLHDTAEAEITCC
+36 EGLHDTAEAEITCSC
-50 CDIRCT
+50 
-56 ADTLNA
+56 
-62 DCPVCTQDVN
+62 
-72 ACTGT
+72 G
-77 EPEAPTETETPTEP
+77 
-91 ETTCFCD
+91 
-98 TRCTADTLNA
+98 
-108 DCPVCT
+108 
-114 QDVAA
+114 
-119 CTGAE
+119 
-124 PEVPTEPEI
+124 
-133 VCFCDIRCTADTLN
+133 IRCTADTLN

-154 QEAAACIGKEPEPPT
+154 QDVAACTGAEPEASTEPEITCSCDTRCTADTLNADCPACVQDIAACMGK

-175 ICETRCTADTL
+175 ICETRCTADAPN
-186 HADCPICK
+186 ADCPVCVQDVAACMGKEPEPVCICETRCTADAPNK
-194 QDITGCIGK
+194 DCPVCVQDAAACIGK
-203 EPEPPAEPVCICTAH
+203 EPEPVCICTAH
-218 CEPGAVNVDCPV
+218 CEPGAVNTDCPI

-245 VPVCVCENKCELGAV
+245 VPVCICENKCELGEV

-265 ICRAD
+265 ICRTD
-270 LTGCTG
+270 LNGCTG

-288 IKITPPSGWATG
+288 IRITPPSGWATG

-310 ENGNG
+310 EAGSG

-324 KNGQWRDVTNSLKQN
+324 KNGQWRDVTDSLKQN

-364 KVYEKSRYM
+364 KAYEKSRYI

-460 DNKQKPSTGQTQP
+460 DSKQKPSASQTQP
-473 PATTAPGTSA
+473 PATTTPVTS
-483 TPGTTTTPAATTP
+483 TTPAATTP
-496 TTGATTSPNTQ
+496 TTSATTPPTTQ
-507 TTAPAT
+507 ATTQAT
-513 SVTKPAAS
+513 TTTTKSA
-521 TGGTKPSAS
+521 TGTVGAKPSAS

-538 TDTTPRDPVPLTP
+538 ADTTPRDLVPLTP

-562 GEDGKEFY
+562 NEDGKEFY

-613 APQTDAIPDPEPAC
+613 TPQTDAIPDPVPVC
-627 ICTEQCAAGEVNTDC
+627 ICKNQCAPGEVNTDC
-642 PVCTL
+642 PVCALTL
-647 NRKDCTGKAPV
+647 KDCTGISPV
-658 TDTETEPDKKPEK
+658 TDAETEPDEKPEK
-671 TKSGGSGTLILVLLV
+671 PKSGGSATLILILLV

-724 NEDEDVDAQ
+724 NEDEDSDAQ
-733 EETRQ
+733 EEPRQ
-738 TGYEEPTAYDEP
+738 TAYEESAGYEESTAYDEP
-750 EEPDYPENY
+750 EEPDYPETY

>member
-1 MNMKTKRFQ
+1 M
-10 RTAAMLLC
+10 
-18 IFICAW
+18 
-24 TMFPLMGAAFAA
+24 
-36 EGLHDTAEAEITCC
+36 
-50 CDIRCT
+50 
-56 ADTLNA
+56 
-62 DCPVCTQDVN
+62 
-72 ACTGT
+72 
-77 EPEAPTETETPTEP
+77 
-91 ETTCFCD
+91 
-98 TRCTADTLNA
+98 
-108 DCPVCT
+108 
-114 QDVAA
+114 
-119 CTGAE
+119 
-124 PEVPTEPEI
+124 
-133 VCFCDIRCTADTLN
+133 
-147 ADCPVCV
+147 
-154 QEAAACIGKEPEPPT
+154 
-169 EPEPVC
+169 
-175 ICETRCTADTL
+175 
-186 HADCPICK
+186 
-194 QDITGCIGK
+194 
-203 EPEPPAEPVCICTAH
+203 
-218 CEPGAVNVDCPV
+218 
-230 CLLNL
+230 
-235 AGCIIEAPAP
+235 
-245 VPVCVCENKCELGAV
+245 
-260 NPDCP
+260 
-265 ICRAD
+265 
-270 LTGCTG
+270 
-276 KAPAPIP
+276 
-283 ASNLS
+283 
-288 IKITPPSGWATG
+288 
-300 SAAAEFRITD
+300 
-310 ENGNG
+310 
-315 FALVQVKIE
+315 
-324 KNGQWRDVTNSLKQN
+324 KQN

-473 PATTAPGTSA
+473 PATTTPGTSA
-483 TPGTTTTPAATTP
+483 TPAATTP

-513 SVTKPAAS
+513 SATKPAAG
-521 TGGTKPSAS
+521 TGSTKPSAS

-538 TDTTPRDPVPLTP
+538 ADTTPRDPVPLTP

-647 NRKDCTGKAPV
+647 TRKDCTGKAPV

-724 NEDEDVDAQ
+724 NEDEEVDAQ

>member
-133 VCFCDIRCTADTLN
+133 TCFCDIRCTADTLN

-218 CEPGAVNVDCPV
+218 CEPGAVNADCPV

-235 AGCIIEAPAP
+235 AGCTVEAPAP
-245 VPVCVCENKCELGAV
+245 VPVCICENKCELGAV

-324 KNGQWRDVTNSLKQN
+324 KNGQWRDVTDSLKQN

-460 DNKQKPSTGQTQP
+460 DNKEMVEELGERAESVRGGQVDP
-473 PATTAPGTSA
+473 HIDNMLRITSDGRKLA
-483 TPGTTTTPAATTP
+483 LDQRLQNPLLPDDPDSKVNACVK
-496 TTGATTSPNTQ
+496 NIVQ
-507 TTAPAT
+507 EWQ
-513 SVTKPAAS
+513 AS
-521 TGGTKPSAS
+521 TEISGTQLVFCDLS
-530 ASADPDEE
+530 
-538 TDTTPRDPVPLTP
+538 TPKG
-551 DGQATVLDNAT
+551 DGS
-562 GEDGKEFY
+562 F
-570 TIQTPD
+570 
-576 ENVFYLIIDNQ
+576 
-587 RDTENVY
+587 NVY
-594 FLNAVT
+594 DDIKEKLIAKGIPEAEIAFIHDANT
-600 EADLMAL
+600 ETQKAELFAKVRRGQVRVLIGSTAKMGAGTNVQNRIVASHDL
-607 AVKEDD
+607 
-613 APQTDAIPDPEPAC
+613 
-627 ICTEQCAAGEVNTDC
+627 DC
-642 PVCTL
+642 PWVRL
-647 NRKDCTGKAPV
+647 
-658 TDTETEPDKKPEK
+658 E
-671 TKSGGSGTLILVLLV
+671 V
-686 ALAAGGAGYY
+686 A
-696 FKIYKPKKDL
+696 
-706 DDAEDFDELTGGD
+706 
-719 EEETV
+719 
-724 NEDEDVDAQ
+724 
-733 EETRQ
+733 
-738 TGYEEPTAYDEP
+738 
-750 EEPDYPENY
+750 
-759 GGEDD
+759 

>member
-1 MNMKTKRFQ
+1 
-10 RTAAMLLC
+10 
-18 IFICAW
+18 
-24 TMFPLMGAAFAA
+24 
-36 EGLHDTAEAEITCC
+36 
-50 CDIRCT
+50 
-56 ADTLNA
+56 
-62 DCPVCTQDVN
+62 
-72 ACTGT
+72 
-77 EPEAPTETETPTEP
+77 
-91 ETTCFCD
+91 
-98 TRCTADTLNA
+98 
-108 DCPVCT
+108 
-114 QDVAA
+114 
-119 CTGAE
+119 
-124 PEVPTEPEI
+124 
-133 VCFCDIRCTADTLN
+133 
-147 ADCPVCV
+147 
-154 QEAAACIGKEPEPPT
+154 
-169 EPEPVC
+169 
-175 ICETRCTADTL
+175 
-186 HADCPICK
+186 
-194 QDITGCIGK
+194 
-203 EPEPPAEPVCICTAH
+203 
-218 CEPGAVNVDCPV
+218 
-230 CLLNL
+230 
-235 AGCIIEAPAP
+235 
-245 VPVCVCENKCELGAV
+245 
-260 NPDCP
+260 
-265 ICRAD
+265 
-270 LTGCTG
+270 
-276 KAPAPIP
+276 
-283 ASNLS
+283 
-288 IKITPPSGWATG
+288 
-300 SAAAEFRITD
+300 
-310 ENGNG
+310 
-315 FALVQVKIE
+315 
-324 KNGQWRDVTNSLKQN
+324 
-339 ENRWYGEI
+339 
-347 DLSENCT
+347 
-354 VYVCATGHDG
+354 
-364 KVYEKSRYM
+364 M

-473 PATTAPGTSA
+473 PTTTAPVTS
-483 TPGTTTTPAATTP
+483 TTPAPTTPTSSATTP
-496 TTGATTSPNTQ
+496 PATQATTPAT
-507 TTAPAT
+507 TTA
-513 SVTKPAAS
+513 TKPAAS
-521 TGGTKPSAS
+521 TGGTNPSAS

-647 NRKDCTGKAPV
+647 TRKDCTGKAPV
-658 TDTETEPDKKPEK
+658 TDTETEPDKKLEK

>member
-36 EGLHDTAEAEITCC
+36 EDGLHDTAEAEITCC
-50 CDIRCT
+50 CD
-56 ADTLNA
+56 
-62 DCPVCTQDVN
+62 
-72 ACTGT
+72 
-77 EPEAPTETETPTEP
+77 
-91 ETTCFCD
+91 

-108 DCPVCT
+108 DCPACV
-114 QDVAA
+114 QDAAA
-119 CTGAE
+119 CTGKE
-124 PEVPTEPEI
+124 PEP
-133 VCFCDIRCTADTLN
+133 VCICETRCTADAPN

-154 QEAAACIGKEPEPPT
+154 QDVAACTGK

-175 ICETRCTADTL
+175 ICETRCTADT
-186 HADCPICK
+186 ANADCPVCVQDVAACMGKEPEPICICETRCTADTPNTDCPICK

-203 EPEPPAEPVCICTAH
+203 EPEPVCICTAH
-218 CEPGAVNVDCPV
+218 CEPGAVN
-230 CLLNL
+230 
-235 AGCIIEAPAP
+235 
-245 VPVCVCENKCELGAV
+245 
-260 NPDCP
+260 PDCP
-265 ICRAD
+265 ICRTD
-270 LTGCTG
+270 LNGCTG

-288 IKITPPSGWATG
+288 IRITPPSGWATG

-310 ENGNG
+310 EAGSG

-324 KNGQWRDVTNSLKQN
+324 KNGQWRDVTDNLKQN

-364 KVYEKSRYM
+364 KVYEKSRYI

-419 TLDVPLRDLPDDYE
+419 TLDVPLQDLPDDYE

-460 DNKQKPSTGQTQP
+460 DSKQKPSASQTQP
-473 PATTAPGTSA
+473 PATTTPVTS
-483 TPGTTTTPAATTP
+483 TTPAATTP
-496 TTGATTSPNTQ
+496 TTNATTPPTTQ
-507 TTAPAT
+507 ATT
-513 SVTKPAAS
+513 PAATTTTKS
-521 TGGTKPSAS
+521 TAGTGGTKPSAS

-538 TDTTPRDPVPLTP
+538 ADTTPRDPVPLTP

-562 GEDGKEFY
+562 NEDGKEFY

-613 APQTDAIPDPEPAC
+613 TPQTDAIPDPVPVC
-627 ICTEQCAAGEVNTDC
+627 ICTDQCAPGEVNTDC
-642 PVCTL
+642 PVCALTL
-647 NRKDCTGKAPV
+647 KDCTGISPV
-658 TDTETEPDKKPEK
+658 TDTETEPDEKPEK
-671 TKSGGSGTLILVLLV
+671 PKSGGSGTLILILLV

-724 NEDEDVDAQ
+724 NEDEDSDAQ
-733 EETRQ
+733 EEPRQ
-738 TGYEEPTAYDEP
+738 TVYEESAGYEESTAYDEP
-750 EEPDYPENY
+750 EEPDYPETY

>member
-77 EPEAPTETETPTEP
+77 EPEAPTE
-91 ETTCFCD
+91 
-98 TRCTADTLNA
+98 
-108 DCPVCT
+108 
-114 QDVAA
+114 
-119 CTGAE
+119 
-124 PEVPTEPEI
+124 PEI
-133 VCFCDIRCTADTLN
+133 TCSCDIRCTADTLN

-154 QEAAACIGKEPEPPT
+154 QEVAACIGAEPEPPT

-194 QDITGCIGK
+194 QDVTGCIGK

-218 CEPGAVNVDCPV
+218 CEPGAVNADCPV

-235 AGCIIEAPAP
+235 AGCTIEAPAP
-245 VPVCVCENKCELGAV
+245 VPVCVCDNKCELGAV

-300 SAAAEFRITD
+300 SAAAEFCITD
-310 ENGNG
+310 EAGSG

-324 KNGQWRDVTNSLKQN
+324 KNGQWRDVTDSLKQN
-339 ENRWYGEI
+339 ENRWYREI

-473 PATTAPGTSA
+473 PTTTAPVTS
-483 TPGTTTTPAATTP
+483 TTPAPTTP
-496 TTGATTSPNTQ
+496 TTSATAPPATQATTPAT
-507 TTAPAT
+507 TTA
-513 SVTKPAAS
+513 TKPAAGTDS
-521 TGGTKPSAS
+521 TKPSAS

-627 ICTEQCAAGEVNTDC
+627 ICTEQCATGEVNTDC

-647 NRKDCTGKAPV
+647 TRKDCTGKAPV
-658 TDTETEPDKKPEK
+658 TDTETEPDKKTEK

>member
-1 MNMKTKRFQ
+1 MKMKTKLFQ
-10 RTAAMLLC
+10 RTVAMLLC
-18 IFICAW
+18 IFICAG
-24 TMFPLMGAAFAA
+24 TMFPMMGAAFAA
-36 EGLHDTAEAEITCC
+36 EDGLHDSAQPEIVCS

-62 DCPVCTQDVN
+62 DCPVCVQDIT

-77 EPEAPTETETPTEP
+77 EPEAS
-91 ETTCFCD
+91 
-98 TRCTADTLNA
+98 A
-108 DCPVCT
+108 
-114 QDVAA
+114 VA
-119 CTGAE
+119 
-124 PEVPTEPEI
+124 EI

-154 QEAAACIGKEPEPPT
+154 QDITACTGAEPEAPT
-169 EPEPVC
+169 EPEAVC
-175 ICETRCTADTL
+175 ICETRCAADTPN
-186 HADCPICK
+186 ADCPACA
-194 QDITGCIGK
+194 QDITGCTGK
-203 EPEPPAEPVCICTAH
+203 EAEPPAEPACICTAH
-218 CEPGAVNVDCPV
+218 CDPGAVNVDCPV

-235 AGCIIEAPAP
+235 TDCLVEAPTPAP
-245 VPVCVCENKCELGAV
+245 VCICENRCELGAV
-260 NPDCP
+260 NADCP
-265 ICRAD
+265 ICKTD

-276 KAPAPIP
+276 KAPAPVP

-288 IKITPPSGWATG
+288 IRITPPSGWATG

-310 ENGNG
+310 EAGSG

-324 KNGQWRDVTNSLKQN
+324 KNGQWRDVTDTLKQQD
-339 ENRWYGEI
+339 NRWYGEI

-364 KVYEKSRYM
+364 KVYEKSRYI

-390 LLRAEAKDDLSGVA
+390 LLRAEANDDLSGVA
-404 AIYIDGEKYTDLTNG
+404 AIYIDDEKYSDLTNG
-419 TLDVPLRDLPDDYE
+419 TLDVPLKDLPGDYE

-449 VQVKNPNYQAE
+449 VQIKNPNYQADE
-460 DNKQKPSTGQTQP
+460 KKQNI
-473 PATTAPGTSA
+473 SA
-483 TPGTTTTPAATTP
+483 TATQATTP
-496 TTGATTSPNTQ
+496 TTTVPGTSPAPTTTVTPTQ
-507 TTAPAT
+507 ATSPAT
-513 SVTKPAAS
+513 STTKLSAS
-521 TGGTKPSAS
+521 TGTTKPSAS
-530 ASADPDEE
+530 ASTAPDEE
-538 TDTTPRDPVPLTP
+538 ADTAPRDPVPLTP

-613 APQTDAIPDPEPAC
+613 TPQTDAIPDP
-627 ICTEQCAAGEVNTDC
+627 IQVCTCKDQCAAGEVNTDC
-642 PVCTL
+642 PVCVL
-647 NRKDCTGKAPV
+647 NRKDCAGIAPV
-658 TDTETEPDKKPEK
+658 TDTDTEPDTQPEK
-671 TKSGGSGTLILVLLV
+671 KETGGGFGTLVLVLLV

-706 DDAEDFDELTGGD
+706 DDAEDFDELTGGY

-724 NEDEDVDAQ
+724 NEDEEDAAPDVAGDVPQ
-733 EETRQ
+733 Q
-738 TGYEEPTAYDEP
+738 TAYDEP
-750 EEPDYPENY
+750 EEPEYPAEDY
-759 GGEDD
+759 GGEED

>member
-1 MNMKTKRFQ
+1 MKTKRFQ

-36 EGLHDTAEAEITCC
+36 EGLHDTAEAEITCS

-91 ETTCFCD
+91 EIT
-98 TRCTADTLNA
+98 
-108 DCPVCT
+108 
-114 QDVAA
+114 
-119 CTGAE
+119 
-124 PEVPTEPEI
+124 
-133 VCFCDIRCTADTLN
+133 CFCDIRCTADTLN

-154 QEAAACIGKEPEPPT
+154 QEVAACIGTEPEPPT
-169 EPEPVC
+169 EPESVC
-175 ICETRCTADTL
+175 ICETRCTADTNNT
-186 HADCPICK
+186 DCPICK
-194 QDITGCIGK
+194 QDVTDCTGK
-203 EPEPPAEPVCICTAH
+203 EPEPPAGPVCICTAH
-218 CEPGAVNVDCPV
+218 CEPGAVNMDCPV

-235 AGCIIEAPAP
+235 AGCTIKAPAP
-245 VPVCVCENKCELGAV
+245 VPVCNCENKCELGAV

-300 SAAAEFRITD
+300 SAAAEFCITD
-310 ENGNG
+310 EAGSG

-324 KNGQWRDVTNSLKQN
+324 KNGQWRDVTDTLKQRD
-339 ENRWYGEI
+339 NRWYGEI

-354 VYVCATGHDG
+354 IYVCATGHDG

-473 PATTAPGTSA
+473 PETTAPVTS
-483 TPGTTTTPAATTP
+483 TTPAPTTP
-496 TTGATTSPNTQ
+496 TTSATTPPATQ
-507 TTAPAT
+507 ATTPATTTA
-513 SVTKPAAS
+513 TKPAAS
-521 TGGTKPSAS
+521 AGSTKPSAS

-538 TDTTPRDPVPLTP
+538 ADTTPRDPVPLTP

-647 NRKDCTGKAPV
+647 TRKDCTGKAPV

-733 EETRQ
+733 EEARQ

>member
-36 EGLHDTAEAEITCC
+36 EDGLHDTAEAEITCC
-50 CDIRCT
+50 CD
-56 ADTLNA
+56 
-62 DCPVCTQDVN
+62 
-72 ACTGT
+72 
-77 EPEAPTETETPTEP
+77 
-91 ETTCFCD
+91 

-108 DCPVCT
+108 DCPACV
-114 QDVAA
+114 QDAAA
-119 CTGAE
+119 CTG
-124 PEVPTEPEI
+124 
-133 VCFCDIRCTADTLN
+133 
-147 ADCPVCV
+147 
-154 QEAAACIGKEPEPPT
+154 K

-175 ICETRCTADTL
+175 ICETRCTADAPNADCPVCVQDVAACMGKEPEPICICETRCT
-186 HADCPICK
+186 ADTPNTDCPICK

-203 EPEPPAEPVCICTAH
+203 EPEPVCICTAH
-218 CEPGAVNVDCPV
+218 CEPGAVN
-230 CLLNL
+230 
-235 AGCIIEAPAP
+235 
-245 VPVCVCENKCELGAV
+245 
-260 NPDCP
+260 PDCP
-265 ICRAD
+265 ICRTD
-270 LTGCTG
+270 LNGCTG

-288 IKITPPSGWATG
+288 IRITPPSGWATG

-310 ENGNG
+310 EAGSG

-324 KNGQWRDVTNSLKQN
+324 KNGQWRDVTDNLKQN

-364 KVYEKSRYM
+364 KVYEKSRYI

-419 TLDVPLRDLPDDYE
+419 TLDVPLQDLPDDYE

-460 DNKQKPSTGQTQP
+460 DSKQKPSASQTQP
-473 PATTAPGTSA
+473 PATTTPVTS
-483 TPGTTTTPAATTP
+483 TTPAATTP
-496 TTGATTSPNTQ
+496 TTNATTPPTTQ
-507 TTAPAT
+507 ATT
-513 SVTKPAAS
+513 PAATTTTKS
-521 TGGTKPSAS
+521 TAGTGGTKPSAS

-538 TDTTPRDPVPLTP
+538 ADTTPRDPVPLTP

-562 GEDGKEFY
+562 NEDGKEFY

-613 APQTDAIPDPEPAC
+613 TPQTDAIPDPVPVC
-627 ICTEQCAAGEVNTDC
+627 ICTDQCAPGEVNTDC
-642 PVCTL
+642 PVCALTL
-647 NRKDCTGKAPV
+647 KDCTGISPV
-658 TDTETEPDKKPEK
+658 TDTETEPDEKPEK
-671 TKSGGSGTLILVLLV
+671 PKSGGSGTLILILLV

-724 NEDEDVDAQ
+724 NEDEDSDAQ
-733 EETRQ
+733 EEPRQ
-738 TGYEEPTAYDEP
+738 TVYEESAGYEESTAYDEP
-750 EEPDYPENY
+750 EEPDYPETY

>member
-62 DCPVCTQDVN
+62 DCPVC
-72 ACTGT
+72 
-77 EPEAPTETETPTEP
+77 
-91 ETTCFCD
+91 
-98 TRCTADTLNA
+98 
-108 DCPVCT
+108 
-114 QDVAA
+114 
-119 CTGAE
+119 
-124 PEVPTEPEI
+124 
-133 VCFCDIRCTADTLN
+133 
-147 ADCPVCV
+147 V
-154 QEAAACIGKEPEPPT
+154 QEAAACIGAEPEPPT

-194 QDITGCIGK
+194 QDVTGCIGK

-218 CEPGAVNVDCPV
+218 CEPGAVNADCPV

-235 AGCIIEAPAP
+235 AGCTVEAPAP

-324 KNGQWRDVTNSLKQN
+324 KNGQWRDVTDSLKQN

-513 SVTKPAAS
+513 SATKPAAG
-521 TGGTKPSAS
+521 TGSTKPSAS

-538 TDTTPRDPVPLTP
+538 ADTTPRDPVPLTP

-562 GEDGKEFY
+562 NEDGKEFY

-671 TKSGGSGTLILVLLV
+671 TKSGGSGTLILVLFV